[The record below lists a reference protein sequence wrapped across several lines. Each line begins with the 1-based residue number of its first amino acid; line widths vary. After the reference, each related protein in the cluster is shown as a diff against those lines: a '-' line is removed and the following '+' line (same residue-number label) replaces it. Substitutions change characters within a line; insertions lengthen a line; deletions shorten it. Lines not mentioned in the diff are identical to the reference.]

1 MESEKSEIFCG
12 VLTGDVGM
20 NYFVPVKYFCNR
32 AEYKRFKGRVCE
44 PYENIVLYYSDVIVT
59 VSVWP

>member
-1 MESEKSEIFCG
+1 
-12 VLTGDVGM
+12 M

-44 PYENIVLYYSDVIVT
+44 PYENIVLYDSDVIVT
-59 VSVWP
+59 VCVWP